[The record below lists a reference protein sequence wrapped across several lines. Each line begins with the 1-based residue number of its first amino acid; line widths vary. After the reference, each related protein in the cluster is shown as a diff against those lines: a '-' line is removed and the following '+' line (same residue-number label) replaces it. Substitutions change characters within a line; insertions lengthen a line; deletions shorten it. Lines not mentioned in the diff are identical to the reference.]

1 MFFFERFLLQANLTN
16 CKASDFE
23 HEIVMIGG
31 QINSWGFGGGDER
44 NQQHQRAN
52 TELLHVKNSV
62 LAIRPQRGRGSVP
75 DLGFGGV
82 ALMIKTWMVPEAR
95 KGGKAIKTASQHGH
109 AFASA
114 LAM

>member
-16 CKASDFE
+16 SKASDFE

-62 LAIRPQRGRGSVP
+62 LAIRPQRGRGSVQE
-75 DLGFGGV
+75 LVCGGV
-82 ALMIKTWMVPEAR
+82 AFMIRKWSGPEAR
-95 KGGKAIKTASQHGH
+95 QGCEREGNLQKR
-109 AFASA
+109 F
-114 LAM
+114 L